1 MVSKD
6 WETRDFTEKI
16 QLNILKITNFLNNF
30 GTSFILH
37 LSNHLCD
44 VLIFVFSIRT
54 DASMRYYLAR
64 LDEKLTI
71 LERNVEVVQK
81 ALSSNGGDAQ

>member
-30 GTSFILH
+30 GKLFIYCT
-37 LSNHLCD
+37 NNLCN
-44 VLIFVFSIRT
+44 VLIFGFSIRT

>member
-30 GTSFILH
+30 GKLFNCT
-37 LSNHLCD
+37 NNLCN